1 MNWEIL
7 EMLRLELSTILI
19 LYSIIYGFISFTLW
33 IESFVLFVTIFKV
46 SVAKFFSNTCHGIF
60 HLSNCRKR
68 LIGWTFDLVWWQRLL
83 PYLVFLLSLFV
94 FISNGYINIYI
105 SKIFLRLQASNCGKH
120 LAIWYSTL
128 VWLQSF
134 LRLLEILNLMGCL

>member
-1 MNWEIL
+1 MGAIGDAPTRAIRYTNTL
-7 EMLRLELSTILI
+7 FH
-19 LYSIIYGFISFTLW
+19 YLW
-33 IESFVLFVTIFKV
+33 IY
-46 SVAKFFSNTCHGIF
+46 FFYAMNREFCSLRGDFQGKCCQFFLNMCHGLF

-105 SKIFLRLQASNCGKH
+105 SKIFLRLRASNCGKH